1 MTLIAAEKNSLS
13 SFAVTIDDTV
23 SYFQRFS
30 LKEEERRRRG
40 RKGFC
45 RSCLRRSRYLINET
59 CGRYN
64 MDRKRD
70 DIAYSPTWFRP
81 VNRTSYPSCR
91 EEERVSAGV
100 M

>member
-1 MTLIAAEKNSLS
+1 MTLIAAEKKSLS

-23 SYFQRFS
+23 SYCGRFS

-40 RKGFC
+40 RQGFC
-45 RSCLRRSRYLINET
+45 RSCLSRSGYLQYEI

-64 MDRKRD
+64 TDRERD
-70 DIAYSPTWFRP
+70 EMVYSPTWFRP

-91 EEERVSAGV
+91 EEERVGAGV